1 MEYEE
6 VKFAMYRVN
15 MAYDWI
21 RYELIL
27 RLQ

>member
-6 VKFAMYRVN
+6 VKFAMCRVN
-15 MAYDWI
+15 MVYDWI

-27 RLQ
+27 SLQ